1 MIVISIYIIQ
11 FLLVQIC
18 IISLLINPLVLVNAQ
33 TEPTKPIKIALTVWV
48 PNFLTY
54 VAQEK
59 GIFDRNNVDVNIK
72 LFPNYS
78 DAVKAYSN
86 GEYDGILI
94 VYSDAIILNSEGVDS
109 TVVYNLDSS
118 FNADAIVGSGN
129 NLSNVMGKKIGVEGI
144 NSFSHFFVLKSLG
157 KIGLS
162 EGDVEFV
169 DVPAQNVS
177 MALKSGEIFASHT
190 YEPFVSNAVENGFNI
205 LFTGAEIPGV
215 ITNVLSFHSDIV
227 EERPQ
232 DIQNIIK
239 SINEAKKDYDK
250 YKEKSIEIMSS
261 KSGLTQTEIKSSL
274 SNVKI
279 LNLDYN
285 KNVSM
290 NINSK
295 NTTSLY
301 VSGKDIAYFYAE
313 RGVISDYP
321 DIEKI
326 VNPKFVK
333 NLATTP
339 SFSDN

>member
-1 MIVISIYIIQ
+1 M
-11 FLLVQIC
+11 LVYLC
-18 IISLLINPLVLVNAQ
+18 IIILLINPMVLANAQ
-33 TEPTKPIKIALTVWV
+33 TEHPKPIKIALTIWV

-59 GIFDRNNVDVNIK
+59 GIFDRNNVDVNIT
-72 LFPNYS
+72 LFPNYG

-118 FNADAIVGSGN
+118 FNADAIVGNGN
-129 NLSNVMGKKIGVEGI
+129 NLSYVVGKKIGVEGI
-144 NSFSHFFVLKSLG
+144 NSFSHFFVLKSLE
-157 KIGLS
+157 KIGLN
-162 EGDVEFV
+162 EGNVEFV
-169 DVPAQNVS
+169 DVSAPDVS
-177 MALKSGEIFASHT
+177 MALKRDEIFAGHT
-190 YEPFVSNAVENGFNI
+190 YEPFVSKALANGFNI
-205 LFTGAEIPGV
+205 LSTGAEVPGV
-215 ITNVLSFHSDIV
+215 ITNVLAFHSDTI

-239 SINEAKKDYDK
+239 SINEAKNDYDK
-250 YKEKSIEIMSS
+250 DKEKSIEIMSS
-261 KSGLTQTEIKSSL
+261 KSGLTPTEIKSGL
-274 SNVKI
+274 SSVK
-279 LNLDYN
+279 LLDLDYN

-301 VSGKDIAYFYAE
+301 VSGKDITFFYAE

-326 VNPKFVK
+326 INPQYVN
-333 NLATTP
+333 NLASIP
-339 SFSDN
+339 SFPGN